1 MDIYSQLPALDLATL
16 NVKEKNLMKRYLVFV
31 TVVVLTVVASGL
43 LLAQS
48 NTQVGSSPASTSD
61 AGFAQEILK
70 AHNLYRCQHGVP
82 PLLWNA
88 DVAAYAQ
95 NWVNKMGRVVK
106 HSKSYDSPLGPMGEN
121 LYWGSAQP
129 SVTDAVKSWYSE
141 VSSYKFGSEG
151 LSANRHFTAMIWK
164 DAKYLG
170 CGRANWTISCNYW
183 SGTKTYDCTVPNMD
197 GCYSQQVR
205 PRSRDA
211 EACK

>member
-1 MDIYSQLPALDLATL
+1 
-16 NVKEKNLMKRYLVFV
+16 
-31 TVVVLTVVASGL
+31 
-43 LLAQS
+43 
-48 NTQVGSSPASTSD
+48 
-61 AGFAQEILK
+61 
-70 AHNLYRCQHGVP
+70 
-82 PLLWNA
+82 
-88 DVAAYAQ
+88 
-95 NWVNKMGRVVK
+95 
-106 HSKSYDSPLGPMGEN
+106 MGEN

-129 SVTDAVKSWYSE
+129 SGTDAVKSWYSE